1 MSLQSWRSHQR
12 QSRSAH
18 FGNGRC
24 RKSWSSWLLV
34 VCYMGNHI
42 SIWKTWKNDWYW
54 NDPDSLVLSMGV
66 YKTNRTQTTSTRTWP
81 IDPKTV
87 RADPFLH
94 GQTLEILHFLH
105 SFYIFNFSPLDSGW
119 VSDPQGL
126 GSHKASHHP
135 GLKTVFSHH
144 LDLSWKNAIM
154 IDKILTMKGL
164 VVSSPLMTDELL

>member
-1 MSLQSWRSHQR
+1 MRFFWIDGKRKVQKIMEQLVASGLLYALYGFMENLEEWLILEWSWFTST
-12 QSRSAH
+12 
-18 FGNGRC
+18 FNGG
-24 RKSWSSWLLV
+24 LA
-34 VCYMGNHI
+34 
-42 SIWKTWKNDWYW
+42 
-54 NDPDSLVLSMGV
+54 
-66 YKTNRTQTTSTRTWP
+66 TNRTQTTSTWAWP

-94 GQTLEILHFLH
+94 GQTLELLHFLH